1 MNRLM
6 FSIVMCFMALTNP
19 IWAEDKLTINDFIIT
34 PGVTDKE
41 FSISLDND
49 ISYAAF
55 QFDLYL
61 PKGITVTSYNLDFSR
76 LPQSTSLEMNVQP
89 DNSYRFIAVANNLE
103 EVSGTSGSIIKL
115 TITAD
120 KSTTLGNLTGYFK
133 NIKLSKVNGEGKKYE
148 EKAFQIKVLRP
159 SIITVENYTRSYG
172 EPNPVFEYNVEGDE
186 IVGTPEISCEANAAS
201 PVGKY
206 DIIIRKGS
214 VKNDSVTFVYGTLT
228 IEKAPLNIAAGTYT
242 KKQGEPMPEFTLTYT
257 GFKND
262 ESKDVLEKQPTVSCE
277 ATKDSEPG
285 EYPVTV
291 SGAEAGNY
299 DITYT
304 QGKLIVT
311 AAEIIVK
318 TDTVTVRANSYT
330 RKYGEENP
338 TFEYTVEGGKL
349 EGTPEIS
356 CQANATSPVGKY
368 DIIIRKGSVKND
380 SVTFVY
386 GTLTIEKAPLI
397 VTTGNYTREQG
408 EENPVFAVDCEG
420 WKNGEDESVLITK
433 PVATTTATK
442 DSPVGEYPIIV
453 SGGEAQNY
461 EFNYSNGVLT
471 VIQANNIA
479 GTGINGKFFKVYTLT
494 GKLMNVTSLNSL
506 PGGIYIV
513 NNQKV
518 IVYK

>member
-1 MNRLM
+1 M
-6 FSIVMCFMALTNP
+6 
-19 IWAEDKLTINDFIIT
+19 
-34 PGVTDKE
+34 
-41 FSISLDND
+41 
-49 ISYAAF
+49 
-55 QFDLYL
+55 
-61 PKGITVTSYNLDFSR
+61 
-76 LPQSTSLEMNVQP
+76 
-89 DNSYRFIAVANNLE
+89 
-103 EVSGTSGSIIKL
+103 
-115 TITAD
+115 
-120 KSTTLGNLTGYFK
+120 
-133 NIKLSKVNGEGKKYE
+133 
-148 EKAFQIKVLRP
+148 
-159 SIITVENYTRSYG
+159 
-172 EPNPVFEYNVEGDE
+172 
-186 IVGTPEISCEANAAS
+186 
-201 PVGKY
+201 
-206 DIIIRKGS
+206 
-214 VKNDSVTFVYGTLT
+214 
-228 IEKAPLNIAAGTYT
+228 
-242 KKQGEPMPEFTLTYT
+242 
-257 GFKND
+257 
-262 ESKDVLEKQPTVSCE
+262 
-277 ATKDSEPG
+277 
-285 EYPVTV
+285 
-291 SGAEAGNY
+291 
-299 DITYT
+299 
-304 QGKLIVT
+304 
-311 AAEIIVK
+311 
-318 TDTVTVRANSYT
+318 
-330 RKYGEENP
+330 
-338 TFEYTVEGGKL
+338 EGGKL